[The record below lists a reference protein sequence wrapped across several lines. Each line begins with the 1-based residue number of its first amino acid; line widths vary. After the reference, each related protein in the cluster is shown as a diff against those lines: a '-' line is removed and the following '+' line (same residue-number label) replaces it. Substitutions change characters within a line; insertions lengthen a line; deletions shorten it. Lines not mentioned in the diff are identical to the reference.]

1 MKAQGPVINF
11 HFQKVCTLKERIR
24 LKVFIV
30 AVLKRY
36 KIKAD
41 SINVIFCSDE
51 YLLEIN
57 RQYLQHDYFT
67 DIITFDLAAKGTAV
81 NGEIYISIDR
91 VKENAR
97 TLGVSFNNELH
108 RVIFHGVLHL
118 CGLKDNRESDKKVMR
133 REEDKL
139 LSRYFR

>member
-1 MKAQGPVINF
+1 M
-11 HFQKVCTLKERIR
+11 R
-24 LKVFIV
+24 LKVFI
-30 AVLKRY
+30 AAALKRY

-41 SINVIFCSDE
+41 SLNVIFCSDE
-51 YLLEIN
+51 YLLDIN
-57 RQYLQHDYFT
+57 RRYLQHDYFT
-67 DIITFDLAAKGTAV
+67 DIITFDLAAKGGAV

-97 TLGVSFNNELH
+97 SVGVSFNNELH

-118 CGLKDNRESDKKVMR
+118 CGLKDKKESDKKVMR

-139 LSRYFR
+139 LSRYFA